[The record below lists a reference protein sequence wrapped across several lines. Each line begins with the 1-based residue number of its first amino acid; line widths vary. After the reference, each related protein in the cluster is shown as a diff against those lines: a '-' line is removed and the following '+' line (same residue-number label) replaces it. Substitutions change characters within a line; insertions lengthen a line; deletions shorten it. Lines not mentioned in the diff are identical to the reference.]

1 MESQVRLVINDYK
14 ELIGTCNRPRMT
26 TTIPLEKETRERLR
40 SLGRKGE
47 TYDQVLKRLISIAE
61 YEEFMTRQYERL
73 KDKNAFVS
81 LDEI

>member
-1 MESQVRLVINDYK
+1 MNGYK
-14 ELIGTCNRPRMT
+14 QLIPACNRPQMT

>member
-1 MESQVRLVINDYK
+1 
-14 ELIGTCNRPRMT
+14 MT
-26 TTIPLEKETRERLR
+26 TTIPLKKETRKRLR
-40 SLGRKGE
+40 SLGGKGE
-47 TYDQVLKRLISIAE
+47 TYDQLLKRLISIAE

>member
-1 MESQVRLVINDYK
+1 
-14 ELIGTCNRPRMT
+14 MT
-26 TTIPLEKETRERLR
+26 TTIQLEKETRERLR

-47 TYDQVLKRLISIAE
+47 TYDQLVKRLISLAE
-61 YEEFMTRQYERL
+61 YEEFMTIQYERL